1 MNRFLAT
8 FPLSVQLSSLKM
20 ESLKILTERLS
31 RREENCAQSVYRTKR
46 FPNLQAQPQKLGREI
61 E

>member
-1 MNRFLAT
+1 
-8 FPLSVQLSSLKM
+8 M

-46 FPNLQAQPQKLGREI
+46 FPNLRAQPQKLEREI
-61 E
+61 EQYKFFRDFS